1 MAEVAVSAEAAS
13 AEGGE
18 VLVAGEEVAAR
29 VSVLVKRDEGPLTA
43 VSQRAW
49 GTMSVRIIVLICD

>member
-13 AEGGE
+13 EEGEE

-43 VSQRAW
+43 VSQEGMGHNERAYHRLDW
-49 GTMSVRIIVLICD
+49 